1 MYKQSVIR
9 LCDVSLNILVHDTAF
24 MHPTLALDLARS
36 LPNFLKIDYLLT
48 TALLV
53 SERLRWLDNDDF
65 QKQRGAIPSVIKV
78 FDESVAAC

>member
-1 MYKQSVIR
+1 
-9 LCDVSLNILVHDTAF
+9 